1 MKFENALT
9 KKPTGKIV
17 DGISSV
23 GVPPD
28 YHSSLE
34 QHKNYVKS
42 LEECGLE
49 VKILDGDERY
59 PDSVFVEDTAVLT
72 EEVAVLCNLGAESR
86 QGEESSILEPL
97 LEFYEDVKRI
107 RPPGTFEGGDVMRI
121 ENIFYVG
128 LSQRTNKEGFKQ
140 FKDIVEEY
148 DYKVHPVNLKD
159 MFHLKTGI
167 AYLGDDVCVVS
178 GELKDNLEFRKY
190 DLIEVPDVEMYAA
203 NCICVNDKVILPEG
217 YPRTKSLIEEKGF
230 TTINVDVSEFRKL
243 DGGISC
249 LSLRF

>member
-9 KKPTGKIV
+9 KKPTEKIV

-23 GVPPD
+23 DVPPD

-34 QHKNYVKS
+34 QHKNYVGS

-49 VKILDGDERY
+49 VEVLDGDERY

-72 EEVAVLCNLGAESR
+72 EDVAVVCNLGAEPR
-86 QGEESSILEPL
+86 QGEERSILEPL
-97 LEFYEDVKRI
+97 LKFYEEVERI
-107 RPPGTFEGGDVMRI
+107 RPPGTLEGGDVMRI
-121 ENIFYVG
+121 ENKFYVG
-128 LSQRTNKEGFKQ
+128 LSQRTDKEGLKQ
-140 FKDIVEEY
+140 FKDIVEGY
-148 DYKVHPVNLKD
+148 DYKVFSVKLED
-159 MFHLKTGI
+159 MLHLKTGV
-167 AYLGDDVCVVS
+167 AYLGDDICVVS
-178 GELKDNLEFRKY
+178 GELKDRSEFEKY
-190 DLIEVPDVEMYAA
+190 ELIEVPDIEMYAA
-203 NCICVNDKVILPEG
+203 NCICVNEKVILPEG

-230 TTINVDVSEFRKL
+230 STLTIDVSEFKKL